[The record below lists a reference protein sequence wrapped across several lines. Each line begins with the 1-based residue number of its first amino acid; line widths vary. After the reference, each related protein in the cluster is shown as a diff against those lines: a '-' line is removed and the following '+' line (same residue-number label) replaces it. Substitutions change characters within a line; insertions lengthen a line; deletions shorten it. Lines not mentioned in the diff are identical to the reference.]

1 MVEEVIEEVESECW
15 WCCCWGW
22 GWSCGGLCERM
33 QGEGVD
39 WSSSS
44 LSVSSCLKLEI
55 LRIRRGDS
63 LSFVLAWEK
72 PISSIEECDEVL
84 GSCCSC

>member
-1 MVEEVIEEVESECW
+1 MEDEEVEDECW
-15 WCCCWGW
+15 WWWWWC
-22 GWSCGGLCERM
+22 CGGLCERM
-33 QGEGVD
+33 QGEVVD

-55 LRIRRGDS
+55 LRIRKGDG

-72 PISSIEECDEVL
+72 PMSSIEECDEVL
-84 GSCCSC
+84 GSGCS